1 MPGENDLHMLLEN
14 MKPVLHEGDYVFSS
28 VTDVKEIDM
37 NSLIAT
43 FTEKE
48 GTTVVL
54 SKANADKLN
63 LTYSFVCAW
72 ITLTV
77 HSSLEAIGLTAAFS
91 TALSKEGISCNVM
104 AGYYHD
110 HIFVNKRDAVRAMKT
125 LSALTQS

>member
-1 MPGENDLHMLLEN
+1 MPGEKNLAILLKN
-14 MKPVLHEGDYVFSS
+14 MKPVLQEGDYVFSS
-28 VTDVKEIDM
+28 VADIKGIDI
-37 NSLIAT
+37 NSVIGT

-48 GTTVVL
+48 GLTVIL
-54 SKANADKLN
+54 SKAAADKMN

-91 TALSKEGISCNVM
+91 TALATEGISCNVI

-110 HIFVNKRDAVRAMKT
+110 HIFLHKKDAERAMKA
-125 LSALTQS
+125 LSDLTN

>member
-1 MPGENDLHMLLEN
+1 MSGEKGLAILLKN
-14 MKPVLHEGDYVFSS
+14 MKPDLHEGGYVFCTVADIKGIDINS
-28 VTDVKEIDM
+28 VIG
-37 NSLIAT
+37 T

-48 GTTVVL
+48 GITVVL
-54 SKANADKLN
+54 SKAVADKLN

-91 TALSKEGISCNVM
+91 TALSKEGISCNVI

-110 HIFVNKRDAVRAMKT
+110 HIFVHIKDAERAMKA
-125 LSALTQS
+125 LSDLSN